1 MPTSSEG
8 APAYHPHQLFVCG
21 YSGAGKTTLI
31 TKLIARLTDTGLA
44 VGYGKHDGH
53 RFQLEQEGKDT
64 GRAYGA
70 GAHLVTINDADH
82 RATFR
87 RSPDQLP
94 VTDSCDLMLI
104 EGHKN
109 APGPKV
115 LVVADGDSF
124 EASVWQGVLFVVG
137 AAAKEQLG
145 IELAAE
151 LQARNLPYWQ
161 RDNDEGIAAEI
172 LAALTPK
179 AAPVGIV
186 LAGGKS
192 RRMGRDKGLIDYHG
206 KPQALHL
213 AGLLSHICSA
223 VAISANHS
231 HYEGTGYQVLAD
243 RLLGFGPLGALA
255 TAMAAFP
262 GQPLLVVACDL
273 PFVTHEAIAA
283 LLAGRQ
289 PLKAATC
296 FASADR
302 GLPEPMFA
310 IYEPRLQP
318 RLWRSLAAMAAGT
331 SKGCARKLLLSA
343 PIALLPAVAEVNL
356 ANANHPSDYDQAKA
370 AIKEMR

>member
-1 MPTSSEG
+1 MPTSFKGS
-8 APAYHPHQLFVCG
+8 YHPHQMFVCG

-31 TKLIARLTDTGLA
+31 AKLIARFTAAGLA

-53 RFQLEQEGKDT
+53 RFQMDREGKDT
-64 GRAYGA
+64 DRAYQA
-70 GAHLVTINDADH
+70 GATLVTINDADH
-82 RATFR
+82 RATIS

-94 VTDSCDLMLI
+94 STDDCDLMVI
-104 EGHKN
+104 EGHKLS
-109 APGPKV
+109 PGPKV

-124 EASVWQGVLFVVG
+124 EEPVWQGVLLVVG
-137 AAAKEQLG
+137 AQDQPSPK
-145 IELAAE
+145 LAAE
-151 LQARNLPYWQ
+151 LKARNLRYHQ
-161 RDNDEGIAAEI
+161 RDDDEGITAAI
-172 LAALTPK
+172 LATITSS
-179 AAPVGIV
+179 AAPVGLV

-213 AGLLSHICSA
+213 AELLAPHCA
-223 VAISANHS
+223 QVAISANHDQFKDS
-231 HYEGTGYQVLAD
+231 GYQVLAD
-243 RLLGFGPLGALA
+243 RLVDFGPLGALA

-262 GQPLLVVACDL
+262 GQPLLVAACDL
-273 PFVTHEAIAA
+273 PFVDDQAIAA
-283 LLAGRQ
+283 LMAGRQ

-296 FASADR
+296 FASADS

-318 RLWRSLAAMAAGT
+318 RIWRTLGAMAAGT

-356 ANANHPSDYDQAKA
+356 ANANHPEDYEQAQA
-370 AIKEMR
+370 AIQEMR